1 MLRYS
6 VGQWAGGA
14 AHRIGTAHPAG
25 EARHWI
31 SCRGLTRCIRQ
42 PDSYL
47 LCILSCGFQW
57 EASQKSPL
65 VLGPFPRRYQ
75 SAAAAC
81 RRLQRLSSQLH
92 TRKKLFDL
100 CEFHL
105 AAARWACG
113 RSACTVRQRA
123 IKSRRS
129 GKSRLD
135 GFTLMSC
142 VARKFEG
149 KGEKKTQNTHTT
161 PKTVVFSKCSSPLW
175 GYTKTKRWPSYS
187 HGKAATWIFISSTA
201 EDMVQHFLRKKSL
214 YIVIAFLCWDGFY
227 HYKVLRPLF
236 SQNHQINQWFGSLSS
251 QTRLQ
256 HW

>member
-1 MLRYS
+1 MPRYS

-14 AHRIGTAHPAG
+14 AHRIGTTHPAG

-47 LCILSCGFQW
+47 LCILSCWFQW

-65 VLGPFPRRYQ
+65 VLGPFPCRYQ

-105 AAARWACG
+105 AAARGACG

-149 KGEKKTQNTHTT
+149 KGERKNTKHPHDTENRC
-161 PKTVVFSKCSSPLW
+161 VFKVL
-175 GYTKTKRWPSYS
+175 
-187 HGKAATWIFISSTA
+187 ISS
-201 EDMVQHFLRKKSL
+201 LRLHKEKEVTQLFTWKSCYLVFHQLHCGEHGAALSTKEISL
-214 YIVIAFLCWDGFY
+214 YCNCVSLLRWFL
-227 HYKVLRPLF
+227 PLQSF
-236 SQNHQINQWFGSLSS
+236 CGPCFHRTTRSTNGSVP
-251 QTRLQ
+251 
-256 HW
+256 